1 MPSIDRSAALLFFGD
16 PSMTLR
22 TILLAIV
29 LGLAVLA
36 ATSSPPPAGTPD
48 VVVDIVQFRGDG
60 ARTRWE
66 FQYSFPDTAVRYA
79 VGKEG
84 FTGELLCSLEVVSE
98 LGDTTRDEWIAS
110 ATSPTSNPR
119 HERFYAG
126 VRTMLLTPGKYLV
139 RFVATDLNDPANT
152 LASTFSSTVRAF
164 TFAVS
169 MSDIMFVAPMRDGSD
184 PRFQR
189 NGQPAIPNPRHE
201 IVGADPSVCV
211 YAEVYNAQRARVDT
225 FVVEYQVLDHVRE
238 EMFTGYLVSA
248 GGNDGIV
255 IREEIPAGALRSGVY
270 TLRIRILT
278 RDLATVYASTE
289 ERFFILNP
297 ELPPQ
302 GRLYLTESEQFQ
314 ASEWAVTTGDRLELE
329 LALSDVLAS
338 NAEKAVRA
346 ECTDE
351 RSKQRYLFR
360 FWKERDPDEKTEAN
374 ERLDEFRS
382 MYKRA
387 QAFYGNP
394 TFPDGWKSDRGITLL
409 RFGVPTQVTQYIQ
422 TIDTKPYE
430 EWFYQGIQGGV
441 YFYFV
446 DWQLQ
451 QNHRLV
457 HSTMIGQ
464 VREPNWFNIYAKAF
478 EPNPNPL
485 QSLQP
490 NKR

>member
-1 MPSIDRSAALLFFGD
+1 MQ
-16 PSMTLR
+16 LR
-22 TILLAIV
+22 TILALLAAFVAIV
-29 LGLAVLA
+29 PGAVSALAGAPEVI
-36 ATSSPPPAGTPD
+36 
-48 VVVDIVQFRGDG
+48 VDIVQFRGDG

-66 FQYSFPDTAVRYA
+66 FQYSFPDTAVRYV

-84 FTGELLCSLEVVSE
+84 FVGELHCKLEVISE

-110 ATSPTSNPR
+110 ATSPTSR
-119 HERFYAG
+119 FMHERFYSGA
-126 VRTMLLTPGKYLV
+126 RPLLLTPGKYV
-139 RFVATDLNDPANT
+139 VNFTATDMNDPQT
-152 LASTFSSTVRAF
+152 KLTSTFSSTVRSF
-164 TFAVS
+164 SFAMA
-169 MSDIMFVAPMRDGSD
+169 MSDIMFVAPLRSGSD
-184 PRFQR
+184 PRFDR
-189 NGQPAIPNPRHE
+189 NGQPAMPNPRHE
-201 IVGADPSVCV
+201 IVGTDPSICI
-211 YAEVYNAQRARVDT
+211 YTEVYNAMRARVDT
-225 FVVEYQVLDHVRE
+225 FAVEFQVLDHVRE
-238 EMFTGYLVSA
+238 EMLTSYLVMP

-270 TLRIRILT
+270 TLRIRILSK
-278 RDLATVYASTE
+278 DLATVHASGE

-297 ELPPQ
+297 ELPPE
-302 GRLYLTESEQFQ
+302 GRVYLSENEQFQ

-329 LALSDVLAS
+329 LELSDVLAS
-338 NAEKAVRA
+338 NAEKTVRVQ
-346 ECTDE
+346 CTDE

-360 FWKERDPDEKTEAN
+360 FWRERDPDGATEAN
-374 ERLDEFRS
+374 ERLDEFRK

-387 QAFYGNP
+387 QSFYGNP
-394 TFPDGWKSDRGITLL
+394 TFPDGWRSDRGVTLL
-409 RFGVPTQVTQYIQ
+409 RFGIPTQVTQYIQ

-464 VREPNWFNIYAKAF
+464 VREPNWFNLYAKAF
-478 EPNPNPL
+478 EPNPTPL

-490 NKR
+490 AKR